1 MDPVLNYSEDLPFIF
16 FDLGKVLLLFE
27 HQQAWRQMAQLCDLE
42 PETVRDVVFR
52 SSLQVEY
59 ERGTIS
65 SEEFYR
71 EFCRQL
77 KVQPDYGKL
86 LEVAS
91 NIFQPA
97 VEVIDFLQRLKTKGY
112 SLGLLS
118 NTCAAHWQWI
128 EGQEFPWLKTSFEI
142 MVLSFQV
149 HSLKPDAE
157 IYRVATEQAQRPAEG
172 LLLID
177 DLAENVDAARNAG
190 WDAIQFVGREDLEAQ
205 FEMRKLPHC

>member
-1 MDPVLNYSEDLPFIF
+1 MDHSLNYPEDLPFIF
-16 FDLGKVLLLFE
+16 FDLGKVLLLFD
-27 HQQAWRQMAQLCDLE
+27 HQQAWRQMAQLCDLD
-42 PETVRDVVFR
+42 PEDVRDVVFR
-52 SSLQVEY
+52 SSLQLEY
-59 ERGTIS
+59 ERGAIS

-71 EFCRQL
+71 EFCCQL
-77 KVQPDYGKL
+77 KVQPDYRKL
-86 LEVAS
+86 LEAAS

-97 VEVIDFLQRLKTKGY
+97 VEVIEVLQRLKTNGY

-128 EGQEFPWLKTSFEI
+128 ESQEFPWLKASFEI

-149 HSLKPDAE
+149 HSLKPESE
-157 IYRVATEQAQRPAEG
+157 IYRIATEQAQRPVES

-205 FEMRKLPHC
+205 FEIRKLPHC